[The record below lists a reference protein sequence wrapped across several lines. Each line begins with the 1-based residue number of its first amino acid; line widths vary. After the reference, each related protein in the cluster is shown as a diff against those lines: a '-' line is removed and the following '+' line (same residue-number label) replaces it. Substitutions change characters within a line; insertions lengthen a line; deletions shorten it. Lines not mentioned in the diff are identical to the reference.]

1 MAATTPDGARRVLRL
16 NALVDA
22 LDTVVSLLEWRDSGE
37 FDQMAAGGVAV
48 NIAGLSCAAIAAA
61 ALRTAPRQN
70 KARRPQRAW
79 DTARAM
85 SQENVEIDRQNR
97 DLEVLREVYSHWERG
112 DFTFWEAFADDYV
125 WKAVDAIESGEYTGI
140 AEVSAAW
147 RTWLQAWD
155 GFSVEAEEVVAG
167 SDGRYVVMQLFRG
180 KGKASGLESEERSA
194 AVVTMRDGLIARMEG
209 FWDRD
214 AALQAAG
221 VERR

>member
-1 MAATTPDGARRVLRL
+1 
-16 NALVDA
+16 
-22 LDTVVSLLEWRDSGE
+22 
-37 FDQMAAGGVAV
+37 
-48 NIAGLSCAAIAAA
+48 
-61 ALRTAPRQN
+61 
-70 KARRPQRAW
+70 
-79 DTARAM
+79 M
-85 SQENVEIDRQNR
+85 SQEDVEFDRQNR
-97 DLEVLREVYSHWERG
+97 DLEVLREVYSRWERG
-112 DFTFWEAFADDYV
+112 DFTSWEAFADDYV

-155 GFSVEAEEVVAG
+155 GFSIEAEEVVAG

-180 KGKASGLESEERSA
+180 KGRASGLESEERSA

-209 FWDRD
+209 FWDLD

>member
-1 MAATTPDGARRVLRL
+1 MEL
-16 NALVDA
+16 
-22 LDTVVSLLEWRDSGE
+22 
-37 FDQMAAGGVAV
+37 
-48 NIAGLSCAAIAAA
+48 
-61 ALRTAPRQN
+61 
-70 KARRPQRAW
+70 
-79 DTARAM
+79 
-85 SQENVEIDRQNR
+85 DRQNR
-97 DLEVLREVYSHWERG
+97 DIEVLRKSDSHWERG
-112 DFTFWEAFADDYV
+112 DFTSWEAFADDYV

-147 RTWLQAWD
+147 RSWLQPWE

-221 VERR
+221 AEGRAADL